1 MTRGAAVAAAV
12 TLSLGAVLCALVA
25 GTFGLL
31 CFGVLASGTGVVAL
45 EMQLAGDGRP
55 DVIARRDDADGAPHF
70 RSSFPTY
77 KRIRS
82 AVSQSEYSARHYDH
96 GTRPL
101 LQRLL
106 DARLADRYGVQLQA
120 TTGLARRRLGE
131 RLWPLVDPQRPPS
144 QDSRAEGVSAATLT
158 ELLDALE
165 RM

>member
-1 MTRGAAVAAAV
+1 MTRGAVVAAAV
-12 TLSLGAVLCALVA
+12 ALSLGAVLCALVA

-45 EMQLAGDGRP
+45 AVQLAGDGRP
-55 DVIARRDDADGAPHF
+55 DVIARRDDADGSAHV

-82 AVSQSEYSARHYDH
+82 AVWQSEYSARHYDH

-101 LQRLL
+101 MQRLL
-106 DARLADRYGVQLQA
+106 DARLADRYGVELA
-120 TTGLARRRLGE
+120 TSDLARRRLGE
-131 RLWPLVDPQRPPS
+131 RLWPLVDPERPPS